1 MSTALYVCPCTATV
15 SEAPMECPNCGNPS
29 RPYLPD
35 EEQNMGG
42 GTVSAPSSIPAT
54 VETRSAK
61 ELIQL
66 SKNKPALP
74 VIDGLLAEGEIL
86 LIHGEEE
93 SFKSVLAVQLAESL
107 SSGKPF
113 LRTWNV
119 PNACKVGIVET
130 EIHEQRLGDR
140 LKRMFPNE
148 DAPDELVFLSDKATK
163 ALKRCKTLEEK
174 LEFIR
179 RWVKEQNLDALV
191 LDTANDFFRGK
202 DNPNDETA
210 AGEFFDRLRDLG
222 ITVVVVRHDH
232 KPKGIP
238 TQPGSPENPN
248 NKIRGSAEWK
258 EDPET
263 ILYLDRKD
271 RRTHEVRFEVG
282 KLRYGMK
289 PDPMALWFDNK
300 TFRLVPLL
308 PPIAVLE
315 DGPQSRQE
323 LVEECKERFGVGHTR
338 TSEMLEE
345 LKPFLN
351 EHQNSH
357 SKVFELD
364 RSRAAGAEWERFLNL
379 GSTGSACS
387 AQENIPQDSTEGSI
401 YPVKSSDTE
410 SFKPENQ
417 EVTKT

>member
-1 MSTALYVCPCTATV
+1 MNAKLYVCPCTYTV
-15 SEAPMECPNCGNPS
+15 GDAPKQCPECRLSS
-29 RPYLPD
+29 RPYPADD
-35 EEQNMGG
+35 EDAGRG
-42 GTVSAPSSIPAT
+42 DAVSAPNSILAT

-66 SKNKPALP
+66 SKNKPPVP

-93 SFKSVLAVQLAESL
+93 SFKSVFAVQLAESIA
-107 SSGKPF
+107 SGRLL

-119 PNACKVGIVET
+119 PEVGRVGIVET

-140 LKRMFPNE
+140 LKRMFPGE
-148 DAPDELVFLSDKATK
+148 DPPDGLVFLSDKATK
-163 ALKRCKTLEEK
+163 ALKRGKTLEEK
-174 LEFIR
+174 LEFLR
-179 RWVKEQNLDALV
+179 RWIREQDLDVLV

-202 DNPNDETA
+202 DNPNDETD

-222 ITVVVVRHDH
+222 ITSLVVRHDH
-232 KPKGIP
+232 KPKGTP
-238 TQPGSPENPN
+238 TLPDSPENPN

-271 RRTHEVRFEVG
+271 RRTHEVRFEVS

-289 PDPMALWFDNK
+289 PDPMTLWFDK
-300 TFRLVPLL
+300 KSFRLVPLP

-315 DGPQSRQE
+315 DGPKSRQE
-323 LVEECKERFGVGHTR
+323 LVEECKERFGIGHTR
-338 TSEMLEE
+338 TDEMLEG

-351 EHQNSH
+351 ERQDSH
-357 SKVFELD
+357 SKVFELN
-364 RSRAAGAEWERFLNL
+364 RSGAAGAEWGRFLNPC
-379 GSTGSACS
+379 STGSAAP
-387 AQENIPQDSTEGSI
+387 AQENIPQDYAVGPNSPS
-401 YPVKSSDTE
+401 KSSYME
-410 SFKPENQ
+410 SFSVENQ
-417 EVTKT
+417 EDAKV